1 MTYYAFLTVFEVK
14 TLNIWQLVIVL
25 KGLLSHKE
33 TKLPFKSCTFF
44 HQKMFVLSKLS
55 SIVRLEPKSFN
66 RPLPDALSEALNA
79 KLANKVVKDVGLV
92 ISLYDILH
100 IGESHIMAGDGAS
113 HTKVTFRVLVFRP
126 FIEEV
131 LIGKIKSSNKNGL
144 MLNLG
149 FFDDIF
155 VPAEA
160 LQQPCRFDE
169 SDQVW
174 VWEFPSED
182 EGHVDLFMDP
192 GEEIRFRVTSE
203 SFVDTSPPGPETKKD
218 IKTEENKPRIPYQ
231 IQASI
236 NEPGLGLLSWWN

>member
-1 MTYYAFLTVFEVK
+1 M
-14 TLNIWQLVIVL
+14 
-25 KGLLSHKE
+25 
-33 TKLPFKSCTFF
+33 
-44 HQKMFVLSKLS
+44 S
-55 SIVRLEPKSFN
+55 SIVRLEPRDFN
-66 RPLPDALSEALNA
+66 RPLPEALSEALNA

-92 ISLYDILH
+92 ISLFDILK

-126 FIEEV
+126 FVEEV
-131 LIGKIKSSNKNGL
+131 LVGKIKSSNKDGL

-155 VPAEA
+155 VPSEA
-160 LQQPCRFDE
+160 LQQPSRFDE

-174 VWEFPSED
+174 VWEFPGED
-182 EGHVDLFMDP
+182 GDHVDLFMDP
-192 GEEIRFRVTSE
+192 GEELRFRVTSE
-203 SFVDTSPPGPETKKD
+203 CFVDTSPPGPKDTKKPEVVQES
-218 IKTEENKPRIPYQ
+218 EEQQKIPYQ